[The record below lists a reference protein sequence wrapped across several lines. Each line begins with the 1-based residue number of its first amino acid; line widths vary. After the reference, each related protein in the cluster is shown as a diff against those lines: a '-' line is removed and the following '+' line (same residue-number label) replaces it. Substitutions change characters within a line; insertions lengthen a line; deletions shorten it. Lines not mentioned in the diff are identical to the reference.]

1 MKKVQNDLK
10 LVDDTELV
18 GVHQMFLRI
27 NRLNHMV
34 ILKHFQDEY
43 FLTQGYRKYILGKL
57 DQGCTC
63 ENSLIS

>member
-10 LVDDTELV
+10 LVDDTEQV

-27 NRLNHMV
+27 NRLNHPV
-34 ILKHFQDEY
+34 IQKHFQDEY
-43 FLTQGYRKYILGKL
+43 FLSQGYRIYILGKL

-63 ENSLIS
+63 EF